1 MQQKQLSNLSMLIWF
16 FSYDIAPKQRSM
28 LMVFMTSKK
37 NLIIQPFDLP
47 ISVTVC
53 QAMLYLAFLTLN
65 QQN

>member
-28 LMVFMTSKK
+28 LMVFMTSK